1 MENSQIFHDFS
12 VSTSI
17 SNDSSSCHLNS
28 SAENQSY
35 EDILNNAVNNS
46 EQNDANEDPES
57 YVVVGQDFEE
67 PVSLEG
73 SVVKDDDEAYELYNS
88 HAFRNGFGTRK
99 GKKEYRS
106 GTRIVRQ
113 RRTGCKASV
122 QFDVD
127 KKTGVYVLSK
137 HSRLHNHSMVPANK
151 RHLIRSHR
159 HISKE
164 QLAFLTT
171 FTCSG
176 TKLADVLRAMRK
188 EVGGEANL
196 GFTVPDAYDAVLAEK
211 KKKLDGCDSNQLIRW
226 FAMRQA
232 KEHDFYYDFQLN

>member
-1 MENSQIFHDFS
+1 M
-12 VSTSI
+12 
-17 SNDSSSCHLNS
+17 
-28 SAENQSY
+28 Y
-35 EDILNNAVNNS
+35 KYILNNVLNNS
-46 EQNDANEDPES
+46 EQNDANEDPQS
-57 YVVVGQDFEE
+57 YVVVGQDFEK

-73 SVVKDDDEAYELYNS
+73 SVVNDDDEAYDLYNS
-88 HAFRNGFGTRK
+88 HAFRNDFGTSK

-106 GTRIVRQ
+106 GTRIVRP
-113 RRTGCKASV
+113 RRTGCKASG

-137 HSRLHNHSMVPANK
+137 HCRLHNHSMVPANK
-151 RHLIRSHR
+151 RYLIRSHR

-176 TKLADVLRAMRK
+176 TKLADILRAMRK
-188 EVGGEANL
+188 EVGGEAHL
-196 GFTVPDAYDAVLAEK
+196 GFTISDAYDAVTAEK
-211 KKKLDGCDSNQLIRW
+211 KKILDGCDSNQLIRW

-232 KEHDFYYDFQLN
+232 NEHDFYYDFQPN